1 MARPKSE
8 DKDNAILE
16 AATAVFAERG
26 FWSTPTSAISK
37 AAGIAEGTLF
47 TYYRTKDDLLNKL
60 YRTLKEELAG
70 ALLAGIP
77 PKAGLETAV
86 RRVWE
91 NYFRWALAN
100 PDKYKVACQLRVSDR
115 LTEES
120 KAAGAR
126 HFAALETMLEEE
138 IRRKRFRDLPFEFLA
153 ALMGGLMDATIAHA
167 AGHPRAK
174 REICAQGFEVLWRGL
189 GRA

>member
-47 TYYRTKDDLLNKL
+47 TYYRTKDDLLNRL

-77 PKAGLETAV
+77 PKADLETAV
-86 RRVWE
+86 RRLWE
-91 NYFRWALAN
+91 NYFRWAVAN
-100 PDKYKVACQLRVSDR
+100 PDKYKVTCQLRVSDR

-120 KAAGAR
+120 RMAGAR
-126 HFAALETMLEEE
+126 HFAVLEAMLKDE
-138 IRRKRFRDLPFEFLA
+138 IRRKRFRDLSFEFLA

-167 AGHPRAK
+167 AAHPRSK
-174 REICAQGFEVLWRGL
+174 RGICAQGFEVLWRGI
-189 GRA
+189 GSA

>member
-47 TYYRTKDDLLNKL
+47 TYYRTKDELLNKL
-60 YRTLKEELAG
+60 YRTLKEELSA

-77 PKAGLETAV
+77 PKADLETAV
-86 RRVWE
+86 RRLWE

-100 PDKYKVACQLRVSDR
+100 PDKYKVTCQLRVSDR

-120 KAAGAR
+120 RMAGAR
-126 HFAALETMLEEE
+126 HFAAVEAMLKDE
-138 IRRKRFRDLPFEFLA
+138 IRRKRFRDLPFEFIA
-153 ALMGGLMDATIAHA
+153 ALMGGLMDATIAYA
-167 AGHPRAK
+167 AEHPRSK
-174 REICAQGFEVLWRGL
+174 QEICAQGFEALWRGI

>member
-47 TYYRTKDDLLNKL
+47 TYYRTKDELLNKL
-60 YRTLKEELAG
+60 YRTLKEELSG

-77 PKAGLETAV
+77 LDADLETIV
-86 RRVWE
+86 RRLWE
-91 NYFRWALAN
+91 NSFRWALAN
-100 PDKYKVACQLRVSDR
+100 PDKYKVTCQLRVSDR

-120 KAAGAR
+120 KHAGAQ
-126 HFAALETMLEEE
+126 HFAMVEAMLKEE
-138 IRRKRFRDLPFEFLA
+138 IRRKRLRDLPFAFIA
-153 ALMGGLMDATIAHA
+153 ALMGGLMDATIAYA
-167 AGHPRAK
+167 AEHPRSQQ
-174 REICAQGFEVLWRGL
+174 EICAQGFEVLWRGL